1 MYNQN
6 MKLFVN
12 LKEDFAMNE
21 GIAKVLEELNPVL
34 EKALLEKSDTWD
46 LITASMIQ
54 IATLVGRKN
63 LDKDI
68 VITMLCYMLAQT
80 DGVFVDE
87 DETRH

>member
-34 EKALLEKSDTWD
+34 ERALLEKSDTWD
-46 LITASMIQ
+46 
-54 IATLVGRKN
+54 
-63 LDKDI
+63 
-68 VITMLCYMLAQT
+68 
-80 DGVFVDE
+80 
-87 DETRH
+87 

>member
-1 MYNQN
+1 
-6 MKLFVN
+6 
-12 LKEDFAMNE
+12 
-21 GIAKVLEELNPVL
+21 
-34 EKALLEKSDTWD
+34 
-46 LITASMIQ
+46 MIQ
-54 IATLVGRKN
+54 IATLVGRKD